1 MPKNIEDIIPPER
14 RRSIRNI
21 PIPEGRRKSDQRS
34 AKVSSESAA
43 KAGSMDG
50 LKKRSIPEELVVEEA
65 SMLPP
70 RRPTIPRHNRSARKR
85 IWLSAGVALII
96 LGFVVLSVFNG
107 ATLAYVPKSA
117 LLNFENEVYTAR
129 KTGEGNLFYSVV
141 KLSREKG
148 MTVPAGGEQ
157 QVSRKASGT
166 IVVYN
171 NASTE
176 PQRLIENTRFES
188 PSGKIYRIQTAIT
201 IPGKTAAPGSIE
213 VTVYADQPGAE
224 YNSGLTDF
232 TVPGLKGTPRY
243 TTIYARSK
251 TPMTGG
257 LIGMEKSVSAEDLA
271 TSKTE
276 LEAALK
282 DDLWEEAKAEVPG
295 DFILFPSLSSFVFEE
310 MPQTAGEG
318 NNVTLNLRGHLY
330 GVMFK
335 KSDLSNFLSA
345 KKIAL
350 TKEEMLDVTS
360 YESLILSFAGTPPAD
375 LLPENVINFKVSGS
389 ATVLWRTDEVALRAD
404 LAGRHKKDVATILKN
419 YPTIASASATVRPFW
434 KSSLPE
440 EADKITVKKLPID

>member
-21 PIPEGRRKSDQRS
+21 PIPEGRRKLDRALDDMKKPARTSGRTTDIEPREPAVQ
-34 AKVSSESAA
+34 EST
-43 KAGSMDG
+43 S
-50 LKKRSIPEELVVEEA
+50 
-65 SMLPP
+65 LPP

-224 YNSGLTDF
+224 YNAGLSDF

-257 LIGMEKSVSAEDLA
+257 LVGMEKAVGAEDLA
-271 TSKTE
+271 NAKTE
-276 LEAALK
+276 LEVALK
-282 DDLWEEAKAEVPG
+282 DDLWEEAKAEVPE
-295 DFILFPSLSSFVFEE
+295 DFILFPSLSQSVFED
-310 MPQTAGEG
+310 MPQSAGDG
-318 NNVTLNLRGHLY
+318 N
-330 GVMFK
+330 
-335 KSDLSNFLSA
+335 
-345 KKIAL
+345 
-350 TKEEMLDVTS
+350 
-360 YESLILSFAGTPPAD
+360 
-375 LLPENVINFKVSGS
+375 
-389 ATVLWRTDEVALRAD
+389 
-404 LAGRHKKDVATILKN
+404 
-419 YPTIASASATVRPFW
+419 
-434 KSSLPE
+434 
-440 EADKITVKKLPID
+440 